1 MDTYKEFAILMS
13 DELGINVS
21 EIQPH
26 SVFRELRNWSSL
38 NALLLVSKIHEQTG
52 TLLSPTQLAS
62 VTTVEE
68 LYKLLK

>member
-1 MDTYKEFAILMS
+1 MDTYKEFVILMS
-13 DELGINVS
+13 DELGIDVS
-21 EIQPH
+21 EIQSH

-38 NALLLVSKIHEQTG
+38 NALLLISKIHEQTG
-52 TLLSPTQLAS
+52 MLLSPTQLAS